1 MGVFSQKKLDDLQAR
16 DKVEKKHTI
25 MIVDDEDANLRVLSS
40 VLGSTYHLLEARDGQ
55 EALDII
61 QGLDNPQSISLI
73 ISDQRMPRLTGVE
86 LFERIGNIMQDTIR
100 IIVTGFVDVEAIID
114 SINKANIYK
123 FILKP
128 FDRRDLLITVQRAI
142 ESFDLRNQVND
153 YVKKLEVMVKDRTR
167 ELEEKNEALEM
178 AYKTLEE
185 LSLTDP
191 LTGLKNRR
199 FLFKHLDADIA
210 ISRRDYENWLRG
222 RIKHPPSVSDLIFFM
237 VDMDYFKAVN
247 DNYGHAAGDKVL
259 IQIRELLGHI
269 FRESDFLVRWGGEE
283 FLVVA
288 RFIKRSDASLLAER
302 IRHLVSEHVFD
313 IGDGQTIQKTCS
325 VGFACYPFAPAHP
338 QLLTWPQVVDIADL
352 ALLTAKRTTRNAWV
366 GIFAKDDVDPENLF
380 KRLLKN
386 PQSVVDGE
394 QILVKSSID
403 PETPMVWGTDG

>member
-1 MGVFSQKKLDDLQAR
+1 MGVFNQRKLQDLQAR
-16 DKVEKKHTI
+16 EKVEKKHTI

-40 VLGSTYHLLEARDGQ
+40 VLGSTYNLLEARDGQ
-55 EALDII
+55 EALEII
-61 QGLDNPQSISLI
+61 QGLDDPRIISLI

-86 LFERIGNIMQDTIR
+86 LFERIGNLMRNTIR
-100 IIVTGFVDVEAIID
+100 IIVTGFVDVDAIID

-128 FDRRDLLITVQRAI
+128 FDRRDLLLTVQRAI
-142 ESFDLRNQVND
+142 ESFELRSQVDD
-153 YVKKLEVMVKDRTR
+153 YVKKLETMVKERTR
-167 ELEEKNEALEM
+167 ELEEKNDALEV

-222 RIKHPPSVSDLIFFM
+222 HVKHPPSVSDLIFFM

-259 IQIRELLGHI
+259 IQIRELLGQI

-302 IRHLVSEHVFD
+302 IRRLVSEHIFE

-325 VGFACYPFAPAHP
+325 VGFACYPFLPTQP
-338 QLLTWPQVVDIADL
+338 ELLSWPQVVDIADL

-366 GIFAKDDVDPENLF
+366 GIFANDEEKPENLF
-380 KRLLKN
+380 KRLLKK
-386 PQSVVDGE
+386 PQEIMDQNLVIAKTSV
-394 QILVKSSID
+394 D
-403 PETPMVWGTDG
+403 PGTPLVWGSDG